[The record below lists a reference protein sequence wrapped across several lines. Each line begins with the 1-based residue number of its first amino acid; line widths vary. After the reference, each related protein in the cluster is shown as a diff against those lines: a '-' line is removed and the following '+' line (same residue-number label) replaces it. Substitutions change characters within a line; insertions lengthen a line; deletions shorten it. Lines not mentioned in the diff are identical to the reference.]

1 VDGARIE
8 VLLDGRVDHL
18 VLLDQALADELLGLD
33 AYGEMIPTRAH
44 EVVDTGT
51 TSRQVRLD
59 QFLDDVQFHER
70 RVA

>member
-1 VDGARIE
+1 MDGARIE
-8 VLLDGRVDHL
+8 VLLNGRVDHL
-18 VLLDQALADELLGLD
+18 VLLDQALAGELLGLN

-44 EVVDTGT
+44 EVVDTGAAT
-51 TSRQVRLD
+51 RQVRLD

>member
-1 VDGARIE
+1 MDGARIE

-18 VLLDQALADELLGLD
+18 VLLDQALADELFGLD
-33 AYGEMIPTRAH
+33 TYGEMIPTRAH
-44 EVVDTGT
+44 EVVDAGT

-59 QFLDDVQFHER
+59 QCLDDVQFHGR

>member
-44 EVVDTGT
+44 EVVDAGT

>member
-1 VDGARIE
+1 MDGARIE

-44 EVVDTGT
+44 EVVDAGT